1 MKGVG
6 KGVRSWLGR
15 QWSSISAAGSR
26 LTEVGHA
33 AAHLAVV
40 PSVSVPGKF
49 VLEFYGGMI
58 ALKTKE
64 GKYLSPFAGKGVL
77 KDSRKVANRDDVW
90 MLEDSHPQ
98 IKIKTSKGRRV
109 SIRGGIEARRLN
121 SA

>member
-1 MKGVG
+1 M
-6 KGVRSWLGR
+6 RNRLGR
-15 QWSSISAAGSR
+15 RWPSSSAAVSL

-33 AAHLAVV
+33 AAHFAVV
-40 PSVSVPGKF
+40 LSASLPGKF

-109 SIRGGIEARRLN
+109 SIRGGIEARQPH